1 MAGGTAIRH
10 TAKRTKRNTDA
21 ATNPAK
27 LAGRSVFRHA
37 GGLEVDSPR
46 EQKNDDALFMSFFS
60 PLIATQP
67 NGRVLANTNHW
78 GVSRSVW
85 YVRRRSCAYYRT

>member
-10 TAKRTKRNTDA
+10 TAKLTKRNTDA

-46 EQKNDDALFMSFFS
+46 EQQKRRCLVHVFLFASDRY
-60 PLIATQP
+60 PTQ
-67 NGRVLANTNHW
+67 R
-78 GVSRSVW
+78 
-85 YVRRRSCAYYRT
+85 